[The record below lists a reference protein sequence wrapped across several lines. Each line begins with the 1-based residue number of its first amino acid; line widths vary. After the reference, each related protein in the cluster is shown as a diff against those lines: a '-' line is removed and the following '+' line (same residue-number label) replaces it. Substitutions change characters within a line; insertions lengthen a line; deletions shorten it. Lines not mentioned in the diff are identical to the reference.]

1 MIDDYGVSTE
11 LKELQ
16 ETFIK
21 QFEYLK
27 EKAEEITEEAF
38 EAFADN
44 LLEQYKQLYDLF
56 DLRHRTGI
64 QREIALLRARY
75 EKLVPSHWRTKWLK
89 KYRQNTAMDLVDMET
104 DEEAKQFFN
113 DCIREIEMRYLTLEP
128 PHEANREENGGE
140 WEVVGELK
148 EIADEPETAKKSA
161 QNGQESEKAAEDGQ
175 TPDSAEPPA
184 EVAESTAESVSEE
197 EEEPKKK
204 RGRRKKEKRGNKKND
219 GENDQDRQSA
229 GDSP

>member
-1 MIDDYGVSTE
+1 
-11 LKELQ
+11 
-16 ETFIK
+16 
-21 QFEYLK
+21 
-27 EKAEEITEEAF
+27 
-38 EAFADN
+38 
-44 LLEQYKQLYDLF
+44 
-56 DLRHRTGI
+56 
-64 QREIALLRARY
+64 
-75 EKLVPSHWRTKWLK
+75 
-89 KYRQNTAMDLVDMET
+89 
-104 DEEAKQFFN
+104 
-113 DCIREIEMRYLTLEP
+113 MRYLTLEP

-229 GDSP
+229 GVSEEVIRYNVRKLKKLGYIREQDGKYEPTERIVRLKYNAK